1 MKNAVVDSLGNI
13 SSLVELL
20 QYRTLQNPEK
30 RIYTFLANGET
41 EDSYLTYKEL
51 DLRARAV
58 GAYLQSLNLQG
69 ERALLLY
76 PAGLDYIVAFMG
88 CLYAR
93 VIGIPAYPPRL
104 NRNLLRLQN
113 IVQDSK
119 AQAVLTT
126 SAIMSKFEP
135 VIAQT
140 PGLSEAQWLI
150 TDDINTAIAS
160 RWQEPSIRSDTLAF
174 LQYTS
179 GSVGAPKGVMVSHG
193 NVLNN
198 EKMIQTAFEL
208 NEDSVSVGWL
218 PIYHDMGLMANVLQT
233 LYSGS
238 SYIFMSPVDF
248 LQKPYR
254 WLKAI
259 SDYKGT
265 FCGGPNFAY
274 ELCITKITEEQK
286 KTLDLT
292 SWKVAFNGAEPV
304 RYDTLEQFAATFES
318 VGFSREAVYPCYGM
332 AETTLMVSGGAVSE
346 PFVHKMFNTQKLEK
360 NIISI
365 GDNNE
370 KDRILVGCGH
380 TWLDHKLAIIDPETL
395 VRCSSDK
402 VGEIWIS
409 GPSVAQGYW
418 NKPEVTKNIFQAY
431 IADSGEGPFLRTGD
445 LGFIHD
451 GELFVTGRLKD
462 LIIIRGTN
470 HYPQDIEL
478 TVEQCHK
485 AIRPGCCAA
494 FSVDIDG
501 EERLGIIA
509 EIERQYRPRENKNQ
523 VDGDGQE
530 KGQNKIIEELC
541 TAIKKSIFNSH
552 ELQVHE
558 ILLLKPGSI
567 PKTSSG
573 KIQRHACR
581 NGLLDGTLS
590 AERGIMNG

>member
-1 MKNAVVDSLGNI
+1 MEKAVVNSLEKI
-13 SSLVELL
+13 STLVELL

-41 EDSYLTYKEL
+41 EASYLTYKEL

-88 CLYAR
+88 CLYAG
-93 VIGIPAYPPRL
+93 VIAVPAYPPRL
-104 NRNLLRLQN
+104 NRNLLRLEN

-126 SAIMSKFEP
+126 SVIISKFEP

-140 PGLSEAQWLI
+140 QGLSEVHWLT
-150 TDDINTAIAS
+150 TDKLNTAIAS
-160 RWQEPSIRSDTLAF
+160 IWEEPPITENTLAF

-198 EKMIQTAFEL
+198 EKMIKTAFEL
-208 NEDSVSVGWL
+208 HEDSVIVGWL
-218 PIYHDMGLMANVLQT
+218 PIYHDMGLMANVLQP

-238 SYIFMSPVDF
+238 SYVFMAPVDF

-274 ELCITKITEEQK
+274 DLCIHKITEEQK
-286 KTLDLT
+286 KTLDLS

-304 RYDTLEQFAATFES
+304 RYETLEQFVAAFEP
-318 VGFSREAVYPCYGM
+318 VGFRRETVYPCYGM
-332 AETTLMVSGGAVSE
+332 AETTLMISGGAVSE
-346 PFVHKMFNTQKLEK
+346 PFVYKRFSAQDLEK
-360 NIISI
+360 NSISI
-365 GDNNE
+365 GDDHE
-370 KDRILVGCGH
+370 KDHVLVGCGH
-380 TWLDHKLAIIDPETL
+380 TWLDHKFVIVDPETL
-395 VRCSSDK
+395 VRCSPDK

-409 GPSVAQGYW
+409 GSSVAQGYW
-418 NKPEVTKNIFQAY
+418 NKPQITTNIFRAY
-431 IADSGEGPFLRTGD
+431 LADTLEGPFLRTGD

-470 HYPQDIEL
+470 HYPQDIEV
-478 TVEQCHK
+478 TVEQCHE

-494 FSVDIDG
+494 FSIDIDG
-501 EERLGIIA
+501 EECLGIVA
-509 EIERQYRPRENKNQ
+509 EIERRYRPRVYKNQ
-523 VDGDGQE
+523 TDTYSQE
-530 KGQNKIIEELC
+530 NDQNKIIEEIYM
-541 TAIKKSIFNSH
+541 AIKKSIFNSH
-552 ELQVHE
+552 ELQIHE

-573 KIQRHACR
+573 KIQRYACR
-581 NGLLDGTLS
+581 KGLLDGSLG
-590 AERGIMNG
+590 AERGIING

>member
-1 MKNAVVDSLGNI
+1 MEKAVIDSMDKF
-13 SSLVELL
+13 STLVELL
-20 QYRTLQNPEK
+20 QYRALKSSEK

-41 EDSYLTYKEL
+41 EASYLTYKEL

-88 CLYAR
+88 CLYAG
-93 VIGIPAYPPRL
+93 VIAVPAYPPRL

-126 SAIMSKFEP
+126 SAIIEKFEP
-135 VIAQT
+135 MIVQT
-140 PGLSEAQWLI
+140 QGLSEMQWLT
-150 TDDINTAIAS
+150 TDKLNTTIAS
-160 RWQEPSIRSDTLAF
+160 LWQEPSITENTLAF

-198 EKMIQTAFEL
+198 EKMIKTAYEL
-208 NEDSVSVGWL
+208 HENSVIVGWL
-218 PIYHDMGLMANVLQT
+218 PIYHDMGLMANVLQP

-265 FCGGPNFAY
+265 FCGAPNFAY
-274 ELCITKITEEQK
+274 DLCIHKITDEQK
-286 KTLDLT
+286 KTLDLS

-304 RYDTLEQFAATFES
+304 RYETLEQFVTAFEP
-318 VGFSREAVYPCYGM
+318 VGFRREAVCPCYGM
-332 AETTLMVSGGAVSE
+332 AETTLMISGGAVSE
-346 PFVHKMFNTQKLEK
+346 PFVYKMFNAQDLEK
-360 NIISI
+360 NIVSI
-365 GDNNE
+365 GNNQE
-370 KDRILVGCGH
+370 RDHVLVGCGH
-380 TWLDHKLAIIDPETL
+380 AWLDHKFMITDPETL
-395 VRCSSDK
+395 VRCAPDK

-409 GPSVAQGYW
+409 GSSVTQGYW
-418 NKPEVTKNIFQAY
+418 EKTDITKNVFQAY
-431 IADSGEGPFLRTGD
+431 LADSGEGPFLRTGD

-462 LIIIRGTN
+462 LIIVRGTN

-478 TVEQCHK
+478 TVEQCHE

-494 FSVDIDG
+494 FSIDVDG
-501 EERLGIIA
+501 EECLGIVA
-509 EIERQYRPRENKNQ
+509 EIERRYRPRVYKNQ
-523 VDGDGQE
+523 DDTNRQE
-530 KGQNKIIEELC
+530 IGQNKIIEEIYM
-541 TAIKKSIFNSH
+541 AIKKSVFNSH
-552 ELQVHE
+552 ELQIHE

-573 KIQRHACR
+573 KIQRYACR
-581 NGLLDGTLS
+581 KGLLDGTLG
-590 AERGIMNG
+590 AERGIVNG

>member
-1 MKNAVVDSLGNI
+1 MEKAVVNSLEKI
-13 SSLVELL
+13 STLVELL

-41 EDSYLTYKEL
+41 EASYLTYKEL

-88 CLYAR
+88 CLYAG
-93 VIGIPAYPPRL
+93 VIAVPAYPPRL
-104 NRNLLRLQN
+104 NRNLLRLEN

-126 SAIMSKFEP
+126 SVIISKFEP

-140 PGLSEAQWLI
+140 QGLSEVHWLT
-150 TDDINTAIAS
+150 TDKLNTAIAS
-160 RWQEPSIRSDTLAF
+160 IWEELPITENTLAF

-198 EKMIQTAFEL
+198 EKMIKTAFEL
-208 NEDSVSVGWL
+208 HEDSVIVGWL
-218 PIYHDMGLMANVLQT
+218 PIYHDMGLMANVLQP

-238 SYIFMSPVDF
+238 SYVFMAPVDF

-274 ELCITKITEEQK
+274 DLCIHKITEEQK
-286 KTLDLT
+286 KTLDLS

-304 RYDTLEQFAATFES
+304 RYETLEQFVAAFEP
-318 VGFSREAVYPCYGM
+318 VGFRREAVYPCYGM
-332 AETTLMVSGGAVSE
+332 AETTLMISGGAVSE
-346 PFVHKMFNTQKLEK
+346 PFVYKRFSAQDLEK
-360 NIISI
+360 NSISI
-365 GDNNE
+365 GDDHE
-370 KDRILVGCGH
+370 KDHVLVGCGH
-380 TWLDHKLAIIDPETL
+380 TWLDHKFVIVDPETL
-395 VRCSSDK
+395 VRCSPDK

-409 GPSVAQGYW
+409 GSSVAQGYW
-418 NKPEVTKNIFQAY
+418 NKPQITTNIFRAY
-431 IADSGEGPFLRTGD
+431 LADTLEGPFLRTGD

-470 HYPQDIEL
+470 HYPQDIEV
-478 TVEQCHK
+478 TVEQCHE

-494 FSVDIDG
+494 FSIDIDG
-501 EERLGIIA
+501 EECLGIVA
-509 EIERQYRPRENKNQ
+509 EIERRYRPRVYKNQ
-523 VDGDGQE
+523 TDTGSQE
-530 KGQNKIIEELC
+530 NDQNKIIEEIYM
-541 TAIKKSIFNSH
+541 AIKKSIFNSH
-552 ELQVHE
+552 ELQIHE

-573 KIQRHACR
+573 KIQRYACR
-581 NGLLDGTLS
+581 KGLLDGSLGT
-590 AERGIMNG
+590 ERGIING

>member
-1 MKNAVVDSLGNI
+1 MKKTIADSVEKV
-13 SSLVELL
+13 SSLIELL
-20 QYRTLQNPEK
+20 QYRTLGNPEK
-30 RIYTFLANGET
+30 RIYTFLTNGET
-41 EDSYLTYKEL
+41 EESYLTYREL

-58 GAYLQSLNLQG
+58 GAFLQSINLKG

-88 CLYAR
+88 CLYAG
-93 VIGIPAYPPRL
+93 VIAVPAYPPRL

-119 AQAVLTT
+119 AQAVLST
-126 SAIMSKFEP
+126 SSIISKFEP

-140 PGLSEAQWLI
+140 QGLSEVQWLT
-150 TDDINTAIAS
+150 TDKINTAIAS

-208 NEDSVSVGWL
+208 HEDSVSVGWL

-233 LYSGS
+233 IYSGS

-274 ELCITKITEEQK
+274 ELCINKITEEQK
-286 KTLDLT
+286 KTLDLST
-292 SWKVAFNGAEPV
+292 WKTAFNGAEPV
-304 RYDTLEQFAATFES
+304 RYDTIEQFGAAFES

-332 AETTLMVSGGAVSE
+332 AETTLMISGGAVSE
-346 PFVHKMFNTQKLEK
+346 PFVYKMFSAQDLER
-360 NIISI
+360 NIIST
-365 GDNNE
+365 GDKNR
-370 KDRILVGCGH
+370 KDHVLVGCGH
-380 TWLDHKLAIIDPETL
+380 TWLDHKLVITDPETL
-395 VRCSSDK
+395 VRCSPDK
-402 VGEIWIS
+402 VGEIWVS

-418 NKPEVTKNIFQAY
+418 NNPEITKNVFQAY
-431 IADSGEGPFLRTGD
+431 LADSGEGPFLRTGD
-445 LGFIHD
+445 LGFIHE

-478 TVEQCHK
+478 TVDQCHE

-494 FSVDIDG
+494 FSIDIDG
-501 EERLGIIA
+501 EERLGIVA
-509 EIERQYRPRENKNQ
+509 EIERQYRPRVNKNQ
-523 VDGDGQE
+523 VDGDRRENGP
-530 KGQNKIIEELC
+530 NKILEEIY
-541 TAIKKSIFNSH
+541 TAIKKSVFSNH
-552 ELQVHE
+552 ELQIHE
-558 ILLLKPGSI
+558 ILLLKPGSV

-581 NGLLDGTLS
+581 KGLLDGTLR
-590 AERGIMNG
+590 AERGIVNG